1 MAGIQLK
8 EIPALEADL
17 AGRGLMEP
25 RHQQSDGGLARAR
38 FADHAE
44 RLALRDAKRCALHRL
59 QLVLLQQSLAEVEAL
74 GETMG
79 FQQRRLVAPQP
90 TLALGGIRGRS
101 PNCRTRWPPQ
111 FGLRPRIAHEV
122 ADYREAARPAV
133 ERRPAGEERARVRV
147 ARIAEEL
154 RRRRLLAH
162 LAIAHDHHVVGDLA
176 HEREVVGDKEHR
188 HLVALLEGGHEIHDL
203 ALYGDVERGG
213 RLIGNQQLRLAGDR
227 HRDHHALLLAAGELE
242 RIGVEPPLGLGDTD
256 LDEQFHSAAAQRAS
270 CEPEVLA
277 QHFAD
282 LEAHRE
288 DRVERAHRLLE
299 DHCDLLAAHTLHLLG
314 GRREEI
320 ALAVENAASPVDG
333 GILAR

>member
-8 EIPALEADL
+8 EVAALEAHL
-17 AGRGLMEP
+17 ARRRLVEP

-38 FADHAE
+38 FADNAE
-44 RLALRDAKRCALHRL
+44 RLAFRDAKRGALHRL
-59 QLVLLQQSLAEVEAL
+59 QLALLQQSLAEVKAL
-74 GETMG
+74 GEAMG
-79 FQQRRLVAPQP
+79 FQQRRLVALQA

-101 PNCRTRWPPQ
+101 PSY
-111 FGLRPRIAHEV
+111 RPRIAHEV
-122 ADYREAARPAV
+122 ADYRKAARPAV

-162 LAIAHDHHVVGDLA
+162 LAIAHHHHVVGDLA
-176 HEREVVGDKEHR
+176 HEREVVGDEEHR

-242 RIGVEPPLGLGDTD
+242 RIGVKPPLGLGDTD
-256 LDEQFHSAAAQRAS
+256 LHQQFHSAAAQRAS

-299 DHCDLLAAHTLHLLG
+299 DHGDLLAAHTLHRLG

-320 ALAVENAASPVDG
+320 ALAVENAAPPVDG
-333 GILAR
+333 GVLAR